1 MDEQRC
7 ADRPLPLDR
16 SGKANARRDKIVQ
29 AAREL
34 FAEHGFHA
42 TGIARISERSGVL
55 VGQIYRDF
63 ANKEAIVAALVE
75 QDLDTFLFTPEFRRA
90 RVTRDQDLARA
101 WIVRFISGEDIPDMR
116 LVSEIL
122 AEATRNPR
130 VADIFRAVD
139 ERLRGQLIEA
149 LQIIVP
155 GDAPAHRVRCL
166 ADAIMIFSGGMCQG
180 RMVLAERPAPEVLTL
195 LMQMVEREVAMISRG
210 EGTC

>member
-1 MDEQRC
+1 MSEHIC
-7 ADRPLPLDR
+7 AKHCAPSDRG
-16 SGKANARRDKIVQ
+16 GKANARRDRIVQ

-34 FAEHGFHA
+34 FSENGFHA

-63 ANKEAIVAALVE
+63 ANKEAIVAALV
-75 QDLDTFLFTPEFRRA
+75 QRDLDIFLFTDEFRRA
-90 RVTRDQDLARA
+90 RVTRDHDLARA
-101 WIVRFISGEDIPDMR
+101 WIARFISGEDIPDMR

-139 ERLRGQLIEA
+139 ERLREQLIEA

-155 GDAPAHRVRCL
+155 GDAPAHKVRCL

-180 RMVLAERPAPEVLTL
+180 RMVLAENPAPEVLML
-195 LMQMVEREVAMISRG
+195 LMQMIDREVALISHG
-210 EGTC
+210 DGTC